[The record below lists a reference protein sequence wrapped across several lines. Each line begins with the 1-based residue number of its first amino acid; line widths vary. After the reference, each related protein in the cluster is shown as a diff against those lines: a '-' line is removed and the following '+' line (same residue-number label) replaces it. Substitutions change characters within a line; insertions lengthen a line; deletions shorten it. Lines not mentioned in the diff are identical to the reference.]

1 MELSFL
7 GRGSAFNPNEGNTSA
22 FFIEGRELFLIDCG
36 ENIFGRLLES
46 RVLEGITAIYLFITH
61 THSDHVGSLGSLISY
76 AHYKLK
82 VPFKIVLPNR
92 DRFVL
97 GIRQI
102 LEGYDC
108 YEGKYSIVD
117 EKSLDNKLKTFQN
130 VRYMETAHCHNLCCY
145 GLLFNTPS
153 GVVYY
158 SGDSSELN
166 LVKGLIASKVKIDR
180 LYLDITTEDYPGN
193 VHLNINILEKT
204 IPLSLRNRVWC
215 MHFNDGECIQLAQDL
230 GFNVVETIGELK
242 EFSLVNKPN

>member
-7 GRGSAFNPNEGNTSA
+7 GRGSAFNSREGNTSA
-22 FFIEGRELFLIDCG
+22 FFIEGGKLFLINCG

-46 RVLEGITAIYLFITH
+46 HVLEGITAIYLFITH

-76 AHYKLK
+76 AHYRLK
-82 VPFKIVLPNR
+82 VPIKIVLPNR
-92 DRFVL
+92 DKFVL

-108 YEGKYSIVD
+108 YENKYTIVD

-130 VRYMETAHCHNLCCY
+130 VRYMETAHCQNLCCY

-166 LVKGLIASKVKIDR
+166 LVKGLIASKAKIDK
-180 LYLDITTEDYPGN
+180 LYLDTTTEDYLGN

-215 MHFNDGECIQLAQDL
+215 MHFNDSECIQLAQDL
-230 GFNVVETIGELK
+230 GFNAVETIGELK
-242 EFSLVNKPN
+242 GFIPVNK